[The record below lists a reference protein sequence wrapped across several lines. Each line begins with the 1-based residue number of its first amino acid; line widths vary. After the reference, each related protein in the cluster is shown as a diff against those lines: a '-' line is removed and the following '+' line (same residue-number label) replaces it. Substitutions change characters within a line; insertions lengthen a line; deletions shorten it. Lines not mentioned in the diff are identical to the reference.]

1 MCFDIIEERREMMR
15 IQKRSIASAIFMLAL
30 LSLSSSV
37 FAQDAPPQ
45 PEKRAQKPDDVII
58 FEREVIGGP
67 GVRVPAPPGL
77 PMGDDTVVFVSSEMS
92 FDGRV
97 VKGAP
102 YSAQAITES
111 TRSLGDGN
119 RIKHKNSASVY
130 RDSEGRTRRDQE
142 LGAVGP
148 WAMTGDP
155 QQTVFI
161 NDPVA
166 GVNYVL
172 DPRTRTARKMPP
184 FRINLSPGTVFSTP
198 GASAP
203 KARVR
208 VESNVFTA
216 PAPPPPPPGGAADEM
231 YRTSADPNNRK
242 TESLGKQVVEGVEAE
257 GTRTTMT
264 IPAGEIGNEQPIQIV
279 WEKWY
284 SPELQAVVMSKHSD
298 PLVGE
303 TTYRLTNI
311 SRGEPARSLFEVPAD
326 YTIKEMPAPTRV
338 IRRKSGE
345 EK

>member
-1 MCFDIIEERREMMR
+1 MMR
-15 IQKRSIASAIFMLAL
+15 IQKRLIAGSIFMFAA
-30 LSLSSSV
+30 LSLGGSA
-37 FAQDAPPQ
+37 FAQDTAPP
-45 PEKRAQKPDDVII
+45 EKPASKPGDVII
-58 FEREVIGGP
+58 FQREMVSP
-67 GVRVPAPPGL
+67 GQGQGIRVPAIPGQQI
-77 PMGDDTVVFVSSEMS
+77 GDDTILFLSSEMS

-111 TRSLGDGN
+111 TRSLSDGN

-172 DPRTRTARKMPP
+172 DPRTRIARKMPP
-184 FRINLSPGTVFSTP
+184 VRIGLARGESSDTAPGTRSKMV
-198 GASAP
+198 
-203 KARVR
+203 VR
-208 VESNVFTA
+208 VEHDVLTA
-216 PAPPPPPPGGAADEM
+216 AAPPPPNATVGGPPVEQ
-231 YRTSADPNNRK
+231 YRVSADPANRK
-242 TESLGKQVVEGVEAE
+242 TESLGKQVIEGVEAE

-264 IPAGEIGNEQPIQIV
+264 IPAGEIGNEQPVYIV
-279 WEKWY
+279 TEKWY
-284 SPELQAVVMSKHSD
+284 SPELQVVVMSKLSD

-303 TTYRLTNI
+303 TVYRLTNI
-311 SRGEPARSLFEVPAD
+311 SRNEPARSLFEVPGD
-326 YTIKEMPAPTRV
+326 YTVRETPANMRFFQKR
-338 IRRKSGE
+338 IGGE
-345 EK
+345 K